1 MTFDQR
7 QRVKELFV
15 PQPTFIIG
23 RVILITQQMQNKKKD
38 HFNSQLIK
46 MGWTQKPK
54 AGFFFFFEKLKEKQT
69 QKPKAGIFFL
79 KN

>member
-23 RVILITQQMQNKKKD
+23 RVILITQQMQNKKKK
-38 HFNSQLIK
+38 SK
-46 MGWTQKPK
+46 MDW
-54 AGFFFFFEKLKEKQT
+54 T

>member
-54 AGFFFFFEKLKEKQT
+54 AGFFFFFLKTKRKTDPKT
-69 QKPKAGIFFL
+69 QSRNFFF
-79 KN
+79 

>member
-1 MTFDQR
+1 MTFDQQ

-23 RVILITQQMQNKKKD
+23 RVILITQQKQNKKKD

-46 MGWTQKPK
+46 MGWTQKPT
-54 AGFFFFFEKLKEKQT
+54 AGFFF
-69 QKPKAGIFFL
+69 L

>member
-54 AGFFFFFEKLKEKQT
+54 AGFFFFLKTKRKTDPKT
-69 QKPKAGIFFL
+69 QSRNFFF
-79 KN
+79 

>member
-46 MGWTQKPK
+46 MGWTQKPT
-54 AGFFFFFEKLKEKQT
+54 AGFFFVEKLKEKLT